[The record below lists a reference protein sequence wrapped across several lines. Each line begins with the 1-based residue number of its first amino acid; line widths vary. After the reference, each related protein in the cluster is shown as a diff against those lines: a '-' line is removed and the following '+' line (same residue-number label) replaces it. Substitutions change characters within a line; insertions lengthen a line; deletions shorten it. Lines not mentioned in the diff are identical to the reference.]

1 MALSKAISVQEV
13 TSLFQSVM
21 IYDQISVTAFVLYNL
36 YTHLPIK
43 IASLYISLFQ
53 RRQMTNDIS
62 EYSLRWPEIVQI
74 IREIL
79 VDFYIVNLRFYLRST
94 VFSTPM
100 KYKTRTIIKVNL
112 FFQNVAY
119 YKDVK
124 FSVFT
129 LQCTKVAENDVRK
142 MIYGVIKAKVINV
155 SETKNDKLLGEISP
169 EAQ

>member
-1 MALSKAISVQEV
+1 
-13 TSLFQSVM
+13 
-21 IYDQISVTAFVLYNL
+21 
-36 YTHLPIK
+36 
-43 IASLYISLFQ
+43 
-53 RRQMTNDIS
+53 
-62 EYSLRWPEIVQI
+62 
-74 IREIL
+74 
-79 VDFYIVNLRFYLRST
+79 
-94 VFSTPM
+94 M
-100 KYKTRTIIKVNL
+100 KYKTRTIIKFNL